1 MRQVAN
7 PNPHPHPHPHPHL
20 SPFTLT
26 LTLNPSPHPNPNQVG
41 PVLAASL
48 ETLAM
53 LGRAAPLPEAELEA
67 ALELNASLTNAQRV
81 LGTAYP
87 EAVARIITL
96 TLP

>member
-1 MRQVAN
+1 MRQVANPNPNPHPHPN
-7 PNPHPHPHPHPHL
+7 PNPHPHPHPH
-20 SPFTLT
+20 
-26 LTLNPSPHPNPNQVG
+26 PNQVG

-53 LGRAAPLPEAELEA
+53 LGRAAPLPEEELEA

-87 EAVARIITL
+87 EAVARIITRTR